1 MSQKRSQWIWPVIPL
16 SSTLLFTVPFTGLKC
31 HCVRVIVEDPS
42 VPITG
47 YFSKYTCPCYVF
59 IIALGSTS
67 ANKFLTFVGL
77 LTPHKIFQ
85 QIFNLE
91 MIFIPFNGLSDS
103 LYTTFYFL
111 WAYFASSLILKFN
124 DLDNITPW
132 VQNMTSA
139 QKNSISTP
147 YTSRT
152 WWRMKQ
158 LFNSFPLLI
167 N

>member
-47 YFSKYTCPCYVF
+47 YYSKYTCPCYVF
-59 IIALGSTS
+59 IIALGSAS

-77 LTPHKIFQ
+77 LTSHKIFQ
-85 QIFNLE
+85 QIFNSE
-91 MIFIPFNGLSDS
+91 MIFVPFNGLSDS
-103 LYTTFYFL
+103 FFFL
-111 WAYFASSLILKFN
+111 DLILYIQHFFMSLLCFIF
-124 DLDNITPW
+124 DPQIQW
-132 VQNMTSA
+132 
-139 QKNSISTP
+139 P
-147 YTSRT
+147 YIYRT